1 MPAPADQEDLNSAAE
16 DTEVEDKQAE
26 DDSPRE
32 FSLIGDLNE
41 SEATLTEQLLEV
53 PEGGECVIYFNC
65 PGGNPHSAI
74 SLMSLMLM
82 RRIQATGVVLGE
94 CSSAALWPLAACK
107 RRIVTPYSV
116 LLFHPMKSESEE
128 NISLVEAAEWV
139 RYFSR
144 LEKEMDVLLA
154 DVFAMPLD
162 KLNLWMQPGKFVGGA
177 EFAAAGLAELVQL
190 QDLLQ
195 R

>member
-1 MPAPADQEDLNSAAE
+1 MTDFEDSEAGE
-16 DTEVEDKQAE
+16 DTPEEE
-26 DDSPRE
+26 GPRE
-32 FSLIGDLNE
+32 FSLIGDLND
-41 SEATLTEQLLEV
+41 SEAELTGQLLEV
-53 PEGGECVIYFNC
+53 PEGGECTIYFNC

-74 SLMSLMLM
+74 SLMTLMLI
-82 RRIQATGVVLGE
+82 RRLNATGIVLGE
-94 CSSAALWPLAACK
+94 CSSAALWPLAACR

-139 RYFSR
+139 RYFSK

-154 DVFAMPLD
+154 DVFGIPFET
-162 KLNLWMQPGKFVGGA
+162 LNQWMQPGRFVGGV
-177 EFAAAGLAELVQL
+177 EFAEAGLAELVQL
-190 QDLLQ
+190 RDLIN